1 MSAQPSLPPKR
12 KCHEMRLS
20 MALDAGLAERL
31 QIYNLL
37 FNIQQN
43 MKKIS
48 TNTKRE
54 VRKDTFLTSPEIL

>member
-1 MSAQPSLPPKR
+1 
-12 KCHEMRLS
+12 MRLS

-54 VRKDTFLTSPEIL
+54 VRKDTFLTSLEIL